1 MREKLLRDFLTI
13 WVTIE
18 PIGSLA
24 LFAIL
29 TGPMSKEERR
39 RTAFRAVFYSAVVLL
54 GAIVIGQT
62 LLAALDIS
70 IKSFQVA
77 GGIILFLFGLQ
88 MVFGQA
94 TDQATRARPEDG
106 HDVAIF
112 PLAMPSIVGPEA
124 ILAVILLTDNHVY
137 PVRVQLMT
145 TGVVVLVL
153 LITYLL
159 LQSASVMSKLLG
171 RAGASIL
178 ERITGMVL
186 AALAVEYILTAM
198 GIA

>member
-1 MREKLLRDFLTI
+1 MQEKLLRDFLTI

-18 PIGSLA
+18 PVGSLV
-24 LFAIL
+24 LFAVL
-29 TGPMSKEERR
+29 TGPMAKAEQR
-39 RTAFRAVFYSAVVLL
+39 RTAFRAVAYSAVILI
-54 GAIVIGQT
+54 GAIVVGQL

-88 MVFGQA
+88 MVFGRA
-94 TDQATRARPEDG
+94 SDHATRAHAEEG

-112 PLAMPSIVGPEA
+112 PLAIPSIVGPEA

-137 PVRVQLMT
+137 PVQMQVMT
-145 TGVVVLVL
+145 AGVVIVVLA
-153 LITYLL
+153 ITYLL
-159 LQSASVMSKLLG
+159 LISAQATSRVLG

-178 ERITGMVL
+178 ERVTGMIL
-186 AALAVEYILTAM
+186 AALAVEYALNAL
-198 GIA
+198 GLV